1 MNNPNLAKAA
11 QIIDQSRQEKL
22 KKIQAILADLP
33 DDFDWAELN
42 KILATQNK

>member
-1 MNNPNLAKAA
+1 MNNPNLAKAG
-11 QIIDQSRQEKL
+11 QIIDQSRREKL
-22 KKIQAILADLP
+22 QKIQAILADLP